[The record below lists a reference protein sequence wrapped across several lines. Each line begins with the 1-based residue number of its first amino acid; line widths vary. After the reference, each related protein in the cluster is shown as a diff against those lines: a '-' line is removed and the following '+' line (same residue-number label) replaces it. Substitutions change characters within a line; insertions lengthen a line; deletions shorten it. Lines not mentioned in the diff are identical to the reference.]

1 MNQKYFRKKK
11 KRKEKANPESKQS
24 SCSTIWKMFWAKKNI
39 KVEIDNYI
47 QTN

>member
-11 KRKEKANPESKQS
+11 KRKEKANPEIKQS

-47 QTN
+47 QTK